1 MIVAFIA
8 TAAVAALLCGIAVA
22 VSRAVH
28 RSPARTYRDRYFVTP
43 FEARAPFE
51 PVSFR
56 SAGGVTLRG
65 WWMARPGRRV
75 VVGCSGLDGNKAD
88 LIGIGPALWRAGNSV
103 LLFDCRDRGESD
115 PAPRSAGFLEALDVK
130 TAVRFVEGRVPGARI
145 GLLGYSMGAV
155 ACVMATAG
163 LPGVRAV
170 AADSAYASLE
180 LLLAS
185 RLRRRHLPAG
195 PILFLSNL
203 YNRLAYGYSLSA
215 VSPLDAAARISP
227 RPLLLVHGG
236 ADSVIPVEHA
246 HRIHERAG
254 EPKELWIADGA
265 DHCGAYFAD
274 REAYCARVADFFE
287 KALGNTAVKK
297 KREITGK
304 CIDKSSV

>member
-1 MIVAFIA
+1 MIAVLVIA
-8 TAAVAALLCGIAVA
+8 AAAAALLCCVAVA

-56 SAGGVTLRG
+56 SADGVTLRG
-65 WWMARPGRRV
+65 WWLARPGNRV
-75 VVGCSGLDGNKAD
+75 VLGCSGLDGNKAD

-130 TAVRFVEGRVPGARI
+130 AAVGYAGGRVPRARI

-155 ACVMATAG
+155 ACVMAAAE
-163 LPGVRAV
+163 LPMVCAV

-180 LLLAS
+180 MLLAS

-215 VSPLDAAARISP
+215 VSPLDAVARISP
-227 RPLLLVHGG
+227 RPLLVIHGG
-236 ADSVIPVEHA
+236 SDSVIPADHA
-246 HRIHERAG
+246 RLIFESAG
-254 EPKELWIADGA
+254 EPKKLWVADGA

-274 REAYCARVADFFE
+274 REVYCARVAEFFR
-287 KALGNTAVKK
+287 KALG
-297 KREITGK
+297 R
-304 CIDKSSV
+304 